1 MRILLADDNEANRI
15 IAASILEREGHIV
28 VTANNGEKALVE
40 CEGVKFDLI
49 LLDILMPTLDGIKTL
64 RRLRRSDS
72 RNKNTPVFALT
83 AYSSAS
89 DQRQYRQVGFEFVLP
104 KPLRTKDVERAWSH
118 YQNNTAVPSETQ
130 ALNLSQRHNTNALID
145 MKHWRQITKNSP
157 QTEIFSLVERFWEST
172 YGCINVINNNKGL
185 ASQSIPENLSK
196 LRSAAHTLKG
206 SAATIALKELELRS
220 AELQNAPPENIQSS
234 TNHLK
239 DVISRS
245 QNLHRA
251 LLTLEH

>member
-28 VTANNGEKALVE
+28 VTANNGEKALLE

-49 LLDILMPTLDGIKTL
+49 LLDILMPKLDGIKTL

-104 KPLRTKDVERAWSH
+104 KPLRT
-118 YQNNTAVPSETQ
+118 
-130 ALNLSQRHNTNALID
+130 
-145 MKHWRQITKNSP
+145 
-157 QTEIFSLVERFWEST
+157 
-172 YGCINVINNNKGL
+172 
-185 ASQSIPENLSK
+185 
-196 LRSAAHTLKG
+196 
-206 SAATIALKELELRS
+206 
-220 AELQNAPPENIQSS
+220 
-234 TNHLK
+234 
-239 DVISRS
+239 
-245 QNLHRA
+245 
-251 LLTLEH
+251 